1 MKKTLTTLT
10 ALTLAAGLSACGIAP
25 EQDSAPPPSSSS
37 SEVTP
42 EPWTDEATPDEAT
55 PDEATPDEAPEPSNE
70 ADSMVV
76 GLGETFTWEDGTTAR
91 IEAPQSF
98 QKSEW
103 AAGGEGY
110 SNTISF
116 KVTVTNGSDVPLD
129 ASFTSPNVTSGE
141 REGDEIFDD
150 EVGGGPTSDILPG
163 RTVTFTVAYG
173 VDDPADIVAEFAPT
187 LDHQAAY
194 WTTDGGEQV

>member
-1 MKKTLTTLT
+1 MRRSIITIVGATAALSLT
-10 ALTLAAGLSACGIAP
+10 ACGLAP
-25 EQDSAPPPSSSS
+25 EQESAAPPSSSS

-42 EPWTDEATPDEAT
+42 EPWTEEATPDEV
-55 PDEATPDEAPEPSNE
+55 PEPSGE

-76 GLGETFTWEDGTTAR
+76 GLGDTFTWEDGTTAL
-91 IEAPQSF
+91 IEAPQPF

-110 SNTISF
+110 DHTISF
-116 KVTVTNGSDVPLD
+116 KMTVTNGSDVPLD

-150 EVGGGPTSDILPG
+150 EVGGGPSSDILPG

-187 LDHQAAY
+187 WDHQAAY
-194 WTTDGGEQV
+194 WTTDGGEQA

>member
-1 MKKTLTTLT
+1 MKRSTLAILAAPIA
-10 ALTLAAGLSACGIAP
+10 ALTLTACGIAP
-25 EQDSAPPPSSSS
+25 EASDSPAPPSSSS

-55 PDEATPDEAPEPSNE
+55 PDEVPEPSSS

-91 IEAPQSF
+91 IEAPQPF

-116 KVTVTNGSDVPLD
+116 KVTVTNGSDAPLD

-187 LDHQAAY
+187 WDHQAAY
-194 WTTDGGEQV
+194 WTTDGGEQA

>member
-1 MKKTLTTLT
+1 MRRSIITIVGATAALSLT
-10 ALTLAAGLSACGIAP
+10 ACGLAP
-25 EQDSAPPPSSSS
+25 EQESAAPPSSSS

-42 EPWTDEATPDEAT
+42 EPWTEEATPDEVT
-55 PDEATPDEAPEPSNE
+55 PDEVPEPSG

-76 GLGETFTWEDGTTAR
+76 GLGDTFTWEDGTTAL
-91 IEAPQSF
+91 IEAPQPF

-110 SNTISF
+110 SNVISF

-187 LDHQAAY
+187 WDHQTAY
-194 WTTDGGEQV
+194 WTTDGGEQA

>member
-1 MKKTLTTLT
+1 MKKSIVTIVGATAALSLT
-10 ALTLAAGLSACGIAP
+10 ACGLAP
-25 EQDSAPPPSSSS
+25 EQESAAPPSSSS

-42 EPWTDEATPDEAT
+42 EPWTEEATPDEV
-55 PDEATPDEAPEPSNE
+55 PEPSSE

-76 GLGETFTWEDGTTAR
+76 GLGETFTWEDGTTAL
-91 IEAPQSF
+91 IEAPQPF

-110 SNTISF
+110 DHTISF

-150 EVGGGPTSDILPG
+150 EVGGGPTSSILPG

-187 LDHQAAY
+187 WDHQAAY
-194 WTTDGGEQV
+194 WTTDGGEQA

>member
-1 MKKTLTTLT
+1 MRRSIITIVGATAALSLT
-10 ALTLAAGLSACGIAP
+10 ACGLAP
-25 EQDSAPPPSSSS
+25 EQESAAPPSSSS

-42 EPWTDEATPDEAT
+42 EPWTDEATPDEV
-55 PDEATPDEAPEPSNE
+55 PEPSSE

-76 GLGETFTWEDGTTAR
+76 GLGETFTWEDGTTAT
-91 IEAPQSF
+91 IEAPQPF

-110 SNTISF
+110 DHTISF

-129 ASFTSPNVTSGE
+129 ASFTSPTVTSGE

-150 EVGGGPTSDILPG
+150 EVGGGPTSSILPG

-187 LDHQAAY
+187 WDHQAAY
-194 WTTDGGEQV
+194 WTTDGGEQA

>member
-1 MKKTLTTLT
+1 MKKSIVTIVGATAALSLT
-10 ALTLAAGLSACGIAP
+10 ACGLAP
-25 EQDSAPPPSSSS
+25 EQESAAPPSSSS

-42 EPWTDEATPDEAT
+42 EPWTEEATPDEV
-55 PDEATPDEAPEPSNE
+55 PEPSSE

-76 GLGETFTWEDGTTAR
+76 GLGDTFTWEDGTTAL
-91 IEAPQSF
+91 IEAPQPF

-187 LDHQAAY
+187 WDHQAAY
-194 WTTDGGEQV
+194 WTTDGGEQA

>member
-1 MKKTLTTLT
+1 MRRSIITIVGATAALSLT
-10 ALTLAAGLSACGIAP
+10 ACGLAP
-25 EQDSAPPPSSSS
+25 EQESAAPPSSSS

-42 EPWTDEATPDEAT
+42 EPWTEEATPDEV
-55 PDEATPDEAPEPSNE
+55 PEPSSE

-76 GLGETFTWEDGTTAR
+76 GLGDTFTWEDGTTAL

-110 SNTISF
+110 DHTISF

-187 LDHQAAY
+187 WDHQDAY
-194 WTTDGGEQV
+194 WTTDGGEQA

>member
-1 MKKTLTTLT
+1 MKRSIIAIIGATAALSLT
-10 ALTLAAGLSACGIAP
+10 ACGLAP
-25 EQDSAPPPSSSS
+25 EASDPPAPPSSSS

-42 EPWTDEATPDEAT
+42 EPWTEEATPDEV
-55 PDEATPDEAPEPSNE
+55 PEPSSE

-91 IEAPQSF
+91 IEAPQPF

-110 SNTISF
+110 SNVISF
-116 KVTVTNGSDVPLD
+116 KVTVTNGSDAPLD

-150 EVGGGPTSDILPG
+150 EVGGGPTSSILPG

-187 LDHQAAY
+187 WDHQTAY
-194 WTTDGGEQV
+194 WTTDGGEQA

>member
-1 MKKTLTTLT
+1 MRRSIITIVGATAALSLT
-10 ALTLAAGLSACGIAP
+10 ACGLAP
-25 EQDSAPPPSSSS
+25 EQESAAPPSSSS

-42 EPWTDEATPDEAT
+42 EPWTEEATPDEV
-55 PDEATPDEAPEPSNE
+55 PEPSSE

-91 IEAPQSF
+91 IEAPQPF

-110 SNTISF
+110 DHTISF

-150 EVGGGPTSDILPG
+150 EVGGGPTSSILPG

-187 LDHQAAY
+187 WDHQAAY
-194 WTTDGGEQV
+194 WTTDGGEQA

>member
-1 MKKTLTTLT
+1 MRRSIITIVGATAALSLT
-10 ALTLAAGLSACGIAP
+10 ACGLAP
-25 EQDSAPPPSSSS
+25 EQESAAPPSSSS

-42 EPWTDEATPDEAT
+42 EPWTDEATPDEV
-55 PDEATPDEAPEPSNE
+55 PEPSSS

-91 IEAPQSF
+91 IEAPQPF

-110 SNTISF
+110 SNVISF

-129 ASFTSPNVTSGE
+129 ASFTSPTVTSGE

-150 EVGGGPTSDILPG
+150 EV
-163 RTVTFTVAYG
+163 
-173 VDDPADIVAEFAPT
+173 APT
-187 LDHQAAY
+187 WDHQTAY
-194 WTTDGGEQV
+194 WTTDGGEQA

>member
-1 MKKTLTTLT
+1 MKRSITVIVGATAALSLT
-10 ALTLAAGLSACGIAP
+10 ACGLAP
-25 EQDSAPPPSSSS
+25 EQESAAPPSSSS

-55 PDEATPDEAPEPSNE
+55 PDEATPDEAPEPSSE

-76 GLGETFTWEDGTTAR
+76 GLGESFSWEDGTTAL
-91 IEAPQSF
+91 IEAPQPF

-110 SNTISF
+110 DHTVSF
-116 KVTVTNGSDVPLD
+116 KVTVTNGSDAPLD

-141 REGDEIFDD
+141 REGSEIFDD
-150 EVGGGPTSDILPG
+150 EVGGGPTSNILPG

-173 VDDPADIVAEFAPT
+173 VDDPADVVAEFAPT
-187 LDHQAAY
+187 WDHQAAY
-194 WTTDGGEQV
+194 WTTDGGEQA

>member
-1 MKKTLTTLT
+1 MKRSTLAILAAPVA
-10 ALTLAAGLSACGIAP
+10 ALTLTACGIAP
-25 EQDSAPPPSSSS
+25 EASDSPALPSSSS

-42 EPWTDEATPDEAT
+42 EPWTEEATPDEV
-55 PDEATPDEAPEPSNE
+55 PEPSSS

-116 KVTVTNGSDVPLD
+116 KVTVTNVSDVPLD
-129 ASFTSPNVTSGE
+129 ASFTSPVVTSGE

-150 EVGGGPTSDILPG
+150 EVGGGPTSSILPG

-187 LDHQAAY
+187 WDHQAAY
-194 WTTDGGEQV
+194 WTTDGGEQA

>member
-1 MKKTLTTLT
+1 MKRTIITLASVTA
-10 ALTLAAGLSACGIAP
+10 ALTLTACGIAP
-25 EQDSAPPPSSSS
+25 EAAPSPPPSSSS

-42 EPWTDEATPDEAT
+42 EPWTEEDEAALEDPTLDEPT
-55 PDEATPDEAPEPSNE
+55 
-70 ADSMVV
+70 ADTSADDMIVD
-76 GLGETFTWEDGTTAR
+76 LGQSFSWEDGTTAT
-91 IEAPQSF
+91 IEAPQPF

-110 SNTISF
+110 DHTVSF

-129 ASFTSPNVTSGE
+129 ASFTSPTVTSGE

-150 EVGGGPTSDILPG
+150 EVGGGPTSSILPG
-163 RTVTFTVAYG
+163 RTVTFTAAYG

-187 LDHQAAY
+187 WDHQAAY
-194 WTTDGGEQV
+194 WTTGGAK

>member
-1 MKKTLTTLT
+1 MRRSIITIVGATAALSLT
-10 ALTLAAGLSACGIAP
+10 ACGLAP
-25 EQDSAPPPSSSS
+25 EAPDSPAPPSSSS

-42 EPWTDEATPDEAT
+42 EPWTE
-55 PDEATPDEAPEPSNE
+55 EATPDEAPEPSSE

-76 GLGETFTWEDGTTAR
+76 GLGETFTWEDGTTAL
-91 IEAPQSF
+91 IEAPQPF

-110 SNTISF
+110 DHTVSF

-129 ASFTSPNVTSGE
+129 ASFTSPTVTSGE

-150 EVGGGPTSDILPG
+150 EVGGGPTSSILPG

-187 LDHQAAY
+187 WDHQAAY
-194 WTTDGGEQV
+194 WTTDGGEQA

>member
-1 MKKTLTTLT
+1 MRRSIITIVGATAALSLT
-10 ALTLAAGLSACGIAP
+10 ACGLAP
-25 EQDSAPPPSSSS
+25 EQESAAPPSSSS

-42 EPWTDEATPDEAT
+42 EPWTDEATPDEA
-55 PDEATPDEAPEPSNE
+55 PEPSNA

-76 GLGETFTWEDGTTAR
+76 GLGDTFTWEDGTTAR

-110 SNTISF
+110 DYTISF
-116 KVTVTNGSDVPLD
+116 KVTVTNGSDAPLD
-129 ASFTSPNVTSGE
+129 ATFTSPNVTSGE

-150 EVGGGPTSDILPG
+150 KVGGGPSSDILPG

-187 LDHQAAY
+187 WDHQAAY
-194 WTTDGGEQV
+194 WTTDGGEQA

>member
-1 MKKTLTTLT
+1 MKRSIT
-10 ALTLAAGLSACGIAP
+10 AILAATAALSLAACGIAP
-25 EQDSAPPPSSSS
+25 EASDSPAPPSSSS

-42 EPWTDEATPDEAT
+42 DPWTE
-55 PDEATPDEAPEPSNE
+55 EATPDEAPEPSNE

-76 GLGETFTWEDGTTAR
+76 GLGETFTWEDGTTAL
-91 IEAPQSF
+91 IEAPQPF

-116 KVTVTNGSDVPLD
+116 KVTVTNGSDTPLD
-129 ASFTSPNVTSGE
+129 ASFTSPNVTSGD

-150 EVGGGPTSDILPG
+150 EVGGGPSSDILPG

-187 LDHQAAY
+187 WDHQTAY
-194 WTTDGGEQV
+194 WTTDGGEQA